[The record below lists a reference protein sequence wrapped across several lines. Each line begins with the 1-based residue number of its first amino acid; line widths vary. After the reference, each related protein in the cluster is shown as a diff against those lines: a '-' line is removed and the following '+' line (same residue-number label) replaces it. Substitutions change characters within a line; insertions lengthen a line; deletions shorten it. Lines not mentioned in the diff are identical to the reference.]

1 LFSTSRL
8 GTTFAGTRGIIT
20 STIRIRAA
28 MVTASP
34 TAIRMMEIMDG
45 RTLLELLLITKT
57 GVA

>member
-1 LFSTSRL
+1 
-8 GTTFAGTRGIIT
+8 
-20 STIRIRAA
+20 